1 MNLLF
6 FMLSLQAAFL
16 KAAMLP
22 VAGALVGGVVGLAV
36 GGPIGLI
43 AGSKLAFVAIT
54 TGSVVAGA
62 GAGVAAKEIKKHNT
76 VLQDKK
82 DD

>member
-1 MNLLF
+1 
-6 FMLSLQAAFL
+6 
-16 KAAMLP
+16 MLP

-36 GGPIGLI
+36 GGPVGLI

-54 TGSVVAGA
+54 TGSVAAGA
-62 GAGVAAKEIKKHNT
+62 GAGVVAKEIKKHNT
-76 VLQDKK
+76 LEQDKK